1 MAQQKVTFFKTVYGA
16 NTYPKVIDTD
26 FRELVPQDQTQ
37 EEASLSVDE
46 FFQQYERLFFD
57 IPLSGSINSHTY
69 MIERSTQYLGG
80 SVEDEEKRALIEEI
94 NSLRQQLLDLGQTYL
109 TISNIT

>member
-1 MAQQKVTFFKTVYGA
+1 MAERKVNFTKKVYGS
-16 NTYPKVIDTD
+16 NTYPKVIDTT
-26 FRELVPQDQTQ
+26 FRELVSTQ
-37 EEASLSVDE
+37 IETEEAPLTVDE

-57 IPLSGSINSHTY
+57 IPISGSINSHTY
-69 MIERSTQYLGG
+69 MVERSTQYIGG
-80 SVEDEEKRALIEEI
+80 SVEDEEKKALIEEI

>member
-1 MAQQKVTFFKTVYGA
+1 MAQDKVTLSRVIYGA
-16 NTYPKVIDTD
+16 NSYPKVIDTT
-26 FRELVPQDQTQ
+26 FRELITPDETQ
-37 EEASLSVDE
+37 EELELSVDD

-94 NSLRQQLLDLGQTYL
+94 NSLRQQLLELGQTYL

>member
-1 MAQQKVTFFKTVYGA
+1 MAERRVDFIKKVYGA
-16 NTYPKVIDTD
+16 NTYPKVIDTS
-26 FRELVPQDQTQ
+26 FTELVTTQTLT
-37 EEASLSVDE
+37 EEAAMNVDE

-57 IPLSGSINSHTY
+57 IPVSGSINSHTY
-69 MIERSTQYLGG
+69 MVERSTQYIGG